1 MTQTF
6 LLNASTNPKLC
17 VMKTDYYLLNW
28 NRIVQLNFVA
38 AFFTFS
44 SIISIAQIQPGFGL
58 NALPQDNEPI
68 CNIPVVSANP
78 TGSGPAVGQM
88 VQNFRL
94 YEIDGTEH
102 LLSDELSDGV
112 PVLLISGS
120 LTCPRFRDKIP
131 DINNMS
137 LIYGD
142 ALKIFIVYT
151 VEAHPTTPSPYSGTI
166 WITSQNMDS
175 NILHPQPTTYGE
187 RKSLI
192 DTLNGMYDINV
203 PILVDGP
210 CNYWWQY
217 FGSGANNAFLIDPNG
232 IVYAKHDWFNQY
244 PLNMYCNIDV
254 LTSML
259 SGQCL
264 DYGTSGTFSFDLQN
278 DSTAFGDL
286 NDVLSVN
293 ATIINNS
300 ITDFVVLDIIKL
312 DGDLPS
318 NWETALCADICY
330 TPEEDSI
337 RISIPPGGQ
346 QEFIFYFYTT
356 SLADSGNVNVLFR
369 NAYVSNRIEQRFY
382 GFTQNSASLDE
393 HENLELVVYPN
404 PTEEYCIIQNFDNFG
419 ENVEYTIYDS
429 SGKIVDSGMLEEK
442 MDLSHLTS
450 GKYILF
456 VNGENIEGSTSII
469 IH

>member
-1 MTQTF
+1 
-6 LLNASTNPKLC
+6 
-17 VMKTDYYLLNW
+17 
-28 NRIVQLNFVA
+28 
-38 AFFTFS
+38 
-44 SIISIAQIQPGFGL
+44 
-58 NALPQDNEPI
+58 
-68 CNIPVVSANP
+68 
-78 TGSGPAVGQM
+78 
-88 VQNFRL
+88 
-94 YEIDGTEH
+94 
-102 LLSDELSDGV
+102 
-112 PVLLISGS
+112 
-120 LTCPRFRDKIP
+120 
-131 DINNMS
+131 MS

-142 ALKIFIVYT
+142 QLKIFIVYT

-166 WITSQNMDS
+166 WITSQNIDA

-192 DTLNGMYDINV
+192 DTLNGMFNINV

-217 FGSGANNAFLIDPNG
+217 FGFGANNAYLINPNG

-244 PLNMYCNIDV
+244 PLNMYCNIDL
-254 LTSML
+254 LTSII
-259 SGQCL
+259 SGQCI
-264 DYGTSGTFSFDLQN
+264 DYGTSGTFSLALQN
-278 DSTAFGDL
+278 DSTAFGNV
-286 NDVLSVN
+286 NDILSVY
-293 ATIINNS
+293 ATIANNS
-300 ITDFVVLDIIKL
+300 ITDFVVLDIIKEEW
-312 DGDLPS
+312 DLPV

-356 SLADSGNVNVLFR
+356 SIADSGNVNVSFK
-369 NAYVSNRIEQRFY
+369 NAYLSGNRVEQRFY
-382 GFTQNSASLDE
+382 GFTQNSVSLNAY
-393 HENLELVVYPN
+393 ENLDLVVYPN

-419 ENVEYTIYDS
+419 ENVEYTIYDA

-450 GKYILF
+450 GRYILF
-456 VNGENIEGSTSII
+456 VQGENMEGSTSII